1 MAAAAYIAIVYAFH
15 WRAHVRLSTA
25 RLERNPPR
33 ALPPALLGSRRIAL
47 VAGIVGAW
55 LGARFGTRRVVK
67 EMLAELPSSGQQDFA
82 IQQLYRVSQAVDVMS
97 VELERLAEGQRYA
110 AKLLADRAGD
120 RVPKST
126 ERAPGVVTPH

>member
-1 MAAAAYIAIVYAFH
+1 MFDF
-15 WRAHVRLSTA
+15 
-25 RLERNPPR
+25 
-33 ALPPALLGSRRIAL
+33 LPPVWNGTLREHYLLLFSAAGGIAL

-126 ERAPGVVTPH
+126 DRAPGVVTPH